1 MYDFIES
8 IRFRRDTGPSCRKY
22 ISPRKVSPM
31 CSPARSVVAI
41 KDFNEFAMD
50 ATDLLE
56 LVDTSRY

>member
-1 MYDFIES
+1 
-8 IRFRRDTGPSCRKY
+8 
-22 ISPRKVSPM
+22 M

-56 LVDTSRY
+56 LVDTSRYC